1 MAWAALS
8 ITSAGRF
15 LPFGPLGIRL
25 QPVAWR
31 QAHHNRRRKSREASM
46 ANQRGLVI
54 SVPVELAGTGFR
66 AGGGL
71 DQQELRFSLLF
82 WDKLHAPRN
91 NFLLLGDQTADF
103 LESAGI
109 LQQPITRINFTSG
122 IINPGEIVISSHLNA
137 YRALDQAEP
146 GVWSLGAGRNSVSFP
161 ERDLEAGRGI
171 LVRLYEAIPVPDKEV
186 PLQDILEFK
195 EKRQDEL
202 LALRYHLDSIYQ
214 RIVTAGDGELSLQSE
229 IDALERAIV
238 DYLKVAKGTSF
249 SFINTSFAASLNV
262 PTAVAAGLA
271 AFTTGFDTVPALLAG
286 AAAGIAF
293 GPSASL
299 KDHKTNQTPFR
310 YISSFHKRVF

>member
-1 MAWAALS
+1 
-8 ITSAGRF
+8 
-15 LPFGPLGIRL
+15 
-25 QPVAWR
+25 VA
-31 QAHHNRRRKSREASM
+31 S
-46 ANQRGLVI
+46 QRGLVI
-54 SVPVELAGTGFR
+54 SVPVQSDGRGFR

-91 NFLLLGDQTADF
+91 NFILLGDSSADF
-103 LESAGI
+103 LESAGV
-109 LQQPITRINFTSG
+109 LEQPITRLNFVSG
-122 IINPGEIVISSHLNA
+122 PINPGELVISSHLNA

-146 GVWSLGAGRNSVSFP
+146 GVWSLGGGRNSVSFP

-214 RIVTAGDGELSLQSE
+214 RIVTAGDGELALQSE
-229 IDALERAIV
+229 IDALERAII
-238 DYLKVAKGTSF
+238 DYLKVAKSTSF
-249 SFINTSFAASLNV
+249 PFINTSFTASLNV
-262 PTAVAAGLA
+262 PAAVAAGLT
-271 AFTTGFDTVPALLAG
+271 AFTAGFGAVPALLAG
-286 AAAGIAF
+286 ATTGIAF

>member
-1 MAWAALS
+1 
-8 ITSAGRF
+8 
-15 LPFGPLGIRL
+15 
-25 QPVAWR
+25 
-31 QAHHNRRRKSREASM
+31 M

-54 SVPVELAGTGFR
+54 SVPVQLDGTGLR
-66 AGGGL
+66 AGGEL

-91 NFLLLGDQTADF
+91 NFILLRDQTLDF

-109 LQQPITRINFTSG
+109 LQQPITRINLSG
-122 IINPGEIVISSHLNA
+122 IINPSELVLSTHLDA

-161 ERDLEAGRGI
+161 EPDLEAGRGI

-214 RIVTAGDGELSLQSE
+214 RIVTAGDGELALQSE
-229 IDALERAIV
+229 IDALEKAIV

-249 SFINTSFAASLNV
+249 PFINMSFEASLNV
-262 PTAVAAGLA
+262 PAAVWAGLA
-271 AFTTGFDTVPALLAG
+271 AFTAGFDTIPALLAG
-286 AAAGIAF
+286 AAAGIGF
-293 GPSASL
+293 GPSVSL